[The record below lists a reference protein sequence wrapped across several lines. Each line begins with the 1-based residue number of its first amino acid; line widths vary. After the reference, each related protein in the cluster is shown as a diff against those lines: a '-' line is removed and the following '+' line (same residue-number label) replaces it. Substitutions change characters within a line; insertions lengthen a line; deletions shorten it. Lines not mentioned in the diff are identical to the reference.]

1 MQEHGTSAKDNLQQ
15 MNQPAPLRQTALS
28 PPGLYS
34 DLGKTV
40 YTGGANPSDHAIRN
54 RPACELHHERP
65 PGLET
70 STPGV
75 AIAGQGSL
83 RCSRNAR
90 SPPLVRN
97 RLGWGL
103 LDQLRGPLVSRN
115 WADHVAYYRARRY
128 LGVIFV
134 AWVVSLFW
142 QSQGGAIFHP
152 ESWMIARNAK
162 AIEKCLASVRFP
174 S

>member
-15 MNQPAPLRQTALS
+15 MNRPAPLRQTALS

-83 RCSRNAR
+83 SCSRNAR
-90 SPPLVRN
+90 SPRLSAIALVGGC
-97 RLGWGL
+97 LTSYAGHSLVETGQIMWLTIALAVIWG
-103 LDQLRGPLVSRN
+103 
-115 WADHVAYYRARRY
+115 
-128 LGVIFV
+128 
-134 AWVVSLFW
+134 
-142 QSQGGAIFHP
+142 
-152 ESWMIARNAK
+152 
-162 AIEKCLASVRFP
+162 
-174 S
+174 

>member
-15 MNQPAPLRQTALS
+15 MNRPAPLRQTALS

-40 YTGGANPSDHAIRN
+40 YTGGAKPLDHAIRN

-75 AIAGQGSL
+75 ALAGQGFLS
-83 RCSRNAR
+83 CSRNAR
-90 SPPLVRN
+90 SPRLSAIALV
-97 RLGWGL
+97 GF
-103 LDQLRGPLVSRN
+103 
-115 WADHVAYYRARRY
+115 A
-128 LGVIFV
+128 
-134 AWVVSLFW
+134 
-142 QSQGGAIFHP
+142 
-152 ESWMIARNAK
+152 
-162 AIEKCLASVRFP
+162 
-174 S
+174 